1 MSTPEA
7 IRTTGIVVAL
17 AAEAGTL
24 TSHTTKPGQVTVL
37 TDGAAL
43 CLSGMGPV
51 AARHAA
57 ELLIEAGA
65 TALAVFG
72 VAGALS
78 THLRNGALFCPEC
91 VLDEK
96 GHTYYADLEW
106 RIRLQ
111 QRLATSLPADG
122 ALLSVASPLLTA
134 ADKADAHQ
142 RYEALAVDMES
153 AAVAAIAER
162 HGLPFLVLRAIVDE
176 CDDAIPEALNGS
188 VDAWGRPRP
197 LKLMAAFCRHPSLL
211 GELPRLYSR
220 MQRATQALRAVAAA
234 TGPSLGWHR

>member
-1 MSTPEA
+1 MSATQA
-7 IRTTGIVVAL
+7 IRSIGVVVAL
-17 AAEAGTL
+17 ASEAGTL
-24 TSHTTKPGQVTVL
+24 TSRTAKPDQITTL
-37 TDGAAL
+37 TDDAAL
-43 CLSGMGPV
+43 CLSGMGPI
-51 AARHAA
+51 AAQHAA
-57 ELLIEAGA
+57 EMLIDAGA

-78 THLRNGALFCPEC
+78 KHLRNGALFCPEC
-91 VLDEK
+91 VLDED
-96 GHTYYADLEW
+96 GRTYYTDLEW

-111 QRLATSLPADG
+111 QRLAMSLPVDG

-134 ADKADAHQ
+134 AAKAGAHQ

-153 AAVAAIAER
+153 AAVAAVAEK

-176 CDDAIPEALNGS
+176 CDDLIPEALNGS

-197 LKLMAAFCRHPSLL
+197 LKLMAALCLHPSLW

-220 MQRATQALRAVAAA
+220 MQRATQALRAVATA

>member
-7 IRTTGIVVAL
+7 TRTTGIVVAL

-24 TSHTTKPGQVTVL
+24 TSHTTKPGQVIAL

-43 CLSGMGPV
+43 CLSGMGPI
-51 AARHAA
+51 AAQRAA
-57 ELLIEAGA
+57 EMLIDAGA

-106 RIRLQ
+106 HIRLQ
-111 QRLATSLPADG
+111 QRLAISLPADG

-142 RYEALAVDMES
+142 RYEALAVDMETS
-153 AAVAAIAER
+153 ALYRIAA
-162 HGLPFLVLRAIVDE
+162 HFGVRALSLLTIVDN
-176 CDDAIPEALNGS
+176 L
-188 VDAWGRPRP
+188 VT
-197 LKLMAAFCRHPSLL
+197 
-211 GELPRLYSR
+211 GEQADYSER
-220 MQRATQALRAVAAA
+220 QALFTDMSRLAFEVARE
-234 TGPSLGWHR
+234 GR